1 MKYDAFI
8 SYSHAADGK
17 LAPALQN
24 ALHKIAKPLFRIS
37 ALKAFRDETDLSA
50 TPHLWEVIENSL
62 TNSDHLILLASPTA
76 AKSKWVKKELVFWLQ
91 NKSIDTILIAL
102 TEGTIIWNDE
112 KNDFDWENSNAIPEI
127 LKGKFRME
135 PLYADFRS
143 AKTEED
149 LSLSNPIFKKE
160 AVKLAAPIHKKTIAE
175 LVGEDLKEHKKVI
188 QLKNSAIVVL
198 LVLLTGV
205 IGLAWLSN
213 VNAQAEKEQRK
224 RAEKALLES
233 YKNQIEVLTRDREKA
248 LGLNELAKRAGRL
261 QDTILYFNE
270 ADSLLNEIEIISSKI
285 KSLK

>member
-24 ALHKIAKPLFRIS
+24 ALHKIAKPLFKIS
-37 ALKAFRDETDLSA
+37 ALRAFRDETDLSA
-50 TPHLWEVIENSL
+50 TPHLWEIIEKSLKNS
-62 TNSDHLILLASPTA
+62 SHLILLASPIA
-76 AKSKWVKKELVFWLQ
+76 AKSKWVKKELVFWLH
-91 NKSIDTILIAL
+91 NKSVDTILIAL
-102 TEGTIIWNDE
+102 TGGNIVWDDG
-112 KNDFDWENSNAIPEI
+112 KNDFDWKNTNAIPEI
-127 LKGKFRME
+127 LRGKFRME
-135 PLYADFRS
+135 PLYADFRA
-143 AKTEED
+143 AKTDDD

-160 AVKLAAPIHKKTIAE
+160 AVKLAAPIHQKTIAE
-175 LVGEDLKEHKKVI
+175 LIGDDLKEHKRVI
-188 QLKNSAIVVL
+188 QTKNSAIIVL
-198 LVLLTGV
+198 LILLSGV

-233 YKNQIEVLTRDREKA
+233 YKNQIKVLTRDREKA

-270 ADSLLNEIEIISSKI
+270 ADSLFNEIEIISSQI